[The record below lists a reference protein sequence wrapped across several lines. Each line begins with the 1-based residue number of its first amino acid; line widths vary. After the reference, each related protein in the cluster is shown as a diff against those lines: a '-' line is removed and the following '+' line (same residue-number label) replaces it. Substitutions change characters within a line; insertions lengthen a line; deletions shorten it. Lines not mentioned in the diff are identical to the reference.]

1 VPNLKVTITNEN
13 GAVTGEYVIDC
24 LDRPGLDSEKY
35 DTAYTINLIRAAAE
49 RHLYLADFPP
59 VHALSQMSPTFSLN
73 DVVKTAHMQNVNELW
88 LEMEN
93 LLLGARLN
101 FATARIFKDLEDGH
115 SSQTQFDVNARLD
128 LHLEKMER
136 FHLGVFEL
144 VRIEDMIV
152 RLLYEY
158 FGDGFIATDVTRPGW
173 EKRLTWDAMKDT
185 LNNRGQ
191 PDKHPHP
198 AVEAMDEREYQALMA
213 IVRSYRSA
221 EVLRLV
227 RYRDTRTHRVR
238 PSIDHP
244 ELAVDM
250 VSPPQ
255 EGAGIP
261 TALFNRPN
269 APEHSFLDLYADTKK
284 VYSQLSALLQRLN
297 AIIHA

>member
-1 VPNLKVTITNEN
+1 VPNLKVTITNES
-13 GAVTGEYVIDC
+13 GAVTGEYVIGC
-24 LDRPGLDSEKY
+24 LDRPGLDSEQY

-59 VHALSQMSPTFSLN
+59 VHALSQMSPTFYLN
-73 DVVKTAHMQNVNELW
+73 DAVKTAHMQNVNELW
-88 LEMEN
+88 LEIEN

-101 FATARIFKDLEDGH
+101 FATARIFKDLEDSH
-115 SSQTQFDVNARLD
+115 THQTHFDLNARLD

-158 FGDGFIATDVTRPGW
+158 FGDGFIETDVTRPGW
-173 EKRLTWDAMKDT
+173 EKRLTWDAMKDA
-185 LNNRGQ
+185 LNSRGQ
-191 PDKHPHP
+191 PDKDPHP
-198 AVEAMDEREYQALMA
+198 ALEAMDEREYQTLMA

-227 RYRDTRTHRVR
+227 RYRDTRTHRIT
-238 PSIDHP
+238 PSVDHP
-244 ELAVDM
+244 ELAVDI

-255 EGAGIP
+255 DGTGIP
-261 TALFNRPN
+261 TMLFNRRN
-269 APEHSFLDLYADTKK
+269 APEHSFLDLYADTKQ
-284 VYSQLSALLQRLN
+284 VYSQLSALLHRLN